1 MEHPPHT
8 LLVSNMGRARR
19 FRAGQMF
26 TYTPRPST
34 ATRYAVIYIGD
45 QKSYMHRVVAA
56 TFLDIMMGEG
66 TVVDHID
73 RVKQHNMLAN
83 LRCASVVTNNLNKA
97 QMTDPGNARAVRC
110 DRHASCAM

>member
-8 LLVSNMGRARR
+8 LLVSNMGRTRR
-19 FRAGQMF
+19 LVSGQMF
-26 TYTPRPST
+26 TCTPRPST
-34 ATRYAVIYIGD
+34 ANGYATIYIAS
-45 QKSYMHRVVAA
+45 QKQYMHRVVAA

-83 LRCASVVTNNLNKA
+83 LRCASVVTNNLNKT
-97 QMTDPGNARAVRC
+97 QMTDPGKARAVRC

>member
-1 MEHPPHT
+1 MLRPPDDAIADRNADARSSRT
-8 LLVSNMGRARR
+8 VQGGESSRAAARD
-19 FRAGQMF
+19 G
-26 TYTPRPST
+26 
-34 ATRYAVIYIGD
+34 
-45 QKSYMHRVVAA
+45 AA

-83 LRCASVVTNNLNKA
+83 LRCASVVTNNLNKT
-97 QMTDPGNARAVRC
+97 QMTDPCKARAVRC